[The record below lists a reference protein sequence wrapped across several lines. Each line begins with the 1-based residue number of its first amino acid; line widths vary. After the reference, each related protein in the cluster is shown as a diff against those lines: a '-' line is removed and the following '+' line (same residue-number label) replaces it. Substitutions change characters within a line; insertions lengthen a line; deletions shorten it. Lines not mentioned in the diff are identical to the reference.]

1 MFEKTGD
8 LANDGILHFNEVDAV
23 KYKFKA
29 SAGMELKKMFKLN
42 LLNSALKSKHIR
54 GLREVEKKINVIKD
68 LHFND
73 SVIEA
78 SQAVENI
85 QNEYDG
91 KRRKGQIEDEATK
104 VLKLASEIC
113 ANEEL
118 KKELDELKGT
128 PARGENKDI
137 IILSEA
143 FEKVKDAAV
152 CVSNRARDK
161 LEHSEANLTKYK
173 DSSSNEFKRL
183 EAEKLEL
190 SNDEINLR
198 SLMDTISNSNSF
210 SSIQDEIQT
219 EIDKDRLP
227 EKIMDEEMDFDELKD
242 NLIKKLEK
250 VIAEISILRVAINDN
265 TFEHCLDEFI
275 DKFGIVTVFPNE
287 GELRNLIRLEIDG
300 KFDILNAD
308 LISDSLQREILDF
321 FKDYQDGKSHFYSSN
336 KANNFFN
343 ILKNMSKTF

>member
-1 MFEKTGD
+1 M
-8 LANDGILHFNEVDAV
+8 
-23 KYKFKA
+23 
-29 SAGMELKKMFKLN
+29 
-42 LLNSALKSKHIR
+42 
-54 GLREVEKKINVIKD
+54 
-68 LHFND
+68 
-73 SVIEA
+73 
-78 SQAVENI
+78 
-85 QNEYDG
+85 
-91 KRRKGQIEDEATK
+91 
-104 VLKLASEIC
+104 
-113 ANEEL
+113 
-118 KKELDELKGT
+118 
-128 PARGENKDI
+128 
-137 IILSEA
+137 
-143 FEKVKDAAV
+143 

-161 LEHSEANLTKYK
+161 LEHSEANLNKYK

-198 SLMDTISNSNSF
+198 SLIDTISNSDSF

-242 NLIKKLEK
+242 NLNKKLEK
-250 VIAEISILRVAINDN
+250 EIAEISILRVAINDN

-275 DKFGIVTVFPNE
+275 DKFGIVTGFPNE
-287 GELRNLIRLEIDG
+287 GELGNLIRLEIDG

-343 ILKNMSKTF
+343 ILKKYEQDILNRAQNKLNNKYM